1 MSQDVQ
7 GRRTTEEAV
16 VSTPAAA
23 APGRPTAEGTA
34 ARARGLTKA
43 YGSGETTVLALD
55 SVDVDIARGRFTT
68 VMGPSGSGKSTLMHC
83 LAGLDTVSAGQ
94 VWIGD
99 AEITGLKDRELTR
112 LRRDRI
118 GFMFQSF
125 NLIPTL
131 NALENITLP
140 MDIAGRKPDE
150 EWLDRVIDTLGLRD
164 RLGHRPSQLSGGQ
177 QQRVACAR
185 ALASRPEL
193 IFADEPTGNLD
204 SRAGLEVL
212 GFLREAVD
220 SLGQT
225 VVMVTHDPGAAA
237 HSDLVLYLADGRIV
251 DEMEHPT
258 AEAVLE
264 RMRLFASTQPRTG
277 AGAGDPG
284 GAGGRGNAGGSGGPG
299 VPGGSAGP
307 DGPGAL
313 GDPGGVAGSRDP
325 GGSGEPGGSGG
336 SGGVDGFGGVGA
348 GRRVDGS
355 PRIPGSTRPPRMD
368 AAGDRFVEDGTG
380 TSDGDG
386 AQAGNGAGA
395 RARGR
400 DEPGAEDDGARARD
414 GDGAA
419 VEEA

>member
-1 MSQDVQ
+1 M
-7 GRRTTEEAV
+7 
-16 VSTPAAA
+16 STPAAPPA
-23 APGRPTAEGTA
+23 QASVDGIA
-34 ARARGLTKA
+34 ARARGLTKS
-43 YGSGETTVLALD
+43 YGSDETAVLALD
-55 SVDVDIARGRFTT
+55 SVDVDIERGRFTT

-83 LAGLDTVSAGQ
+83 LAGLDTVSAGH
-94 VWIGD
+94 VWVGD
-99 AEITGLKDRELTR
+99 TEITGLKDRELTR

-150 EWLDRVIDTLGLRD
+150 KWLDEVIDTLGLRN
-164 RLGHRPSQLSGGQ
+164 RLKHRPSQLSGGQ

-212 GFLREAVD
+212 GFLRDAVD

-225 VVMVTHDPGAAA
+225 VVMVTHDPNAAA

-251 DEMEHPT
+251 DTMEHPT

-264 RMRLFASTQPRTG
+264 RMRLFA
-277 AGAGDPG
+277 
-284 GAGGRGNAGGSGGPG
+284 
-299 VPGGSAGP
+299 
-307 DGPGAL
+307 
-313 GDPGGVAGSRDP
+313 GGVVPTP
-325 GGSGEPGGSGG
+325 GPASGPTPSLTPGFD
-336 SGGVDGFGGVGA
+336 VVH
-348 GRRVDGS
+348 
-355 PRIPGSTRPPRMD
+355 
-368 AAGDRFVEDGTG
+368 DRF
-380 TSDGDG
+380 DGDG
-386 AQAGNGAGA
+386 V
-395 RARGR
+395 
-400 DEPGAEDDGARARD
+400 
-414 GDGAA
+414 A

>member
-1 MSQDVQ
+1 M
-7 GRRTTEEAV
+7 
-16 VSTPAAA
+16 STPAAPPA
-23 APGRPTAEGTA
+23 QASVDGIA
-34 ARARGLTKA
+34 ARARGLTKS
-43 YGSGETTVLALD
+43 YGSDETAVLALD
-55 SVDVDIARGRFTT
+55 SVDVDIERGRFTT

-83 LAGLDTVSAGQ
+83 LAGLDTVSAGH
-94 VWIGD
+94 VWVGD
-99 AEITGLKDRELTR
+99 TEITGLKDRELTR

-150 EWLDRVIDTLGLRD
+150 KWLDEVIDTLGLRN
-164 RLGHRPSQLSGGQ
+164 RLKHRPSQLSGGQ

-212 GFLREAVD
+212 GFLRDAVD

-225 VVMVTHDPGAAA
+225 VVMVTHDPNAAA

-251 DEMEHPT
+251 DTMEHPT

-264 RMRLFASTQPRTG
+264 RMRLFA
-277 AGAGDPG
+277 
-284 GAGGRGNAGGSGGPG
+284 
-299 VPGGSAGP
+299 
-307 DGPGAL
+307 
-313 GDPGGVAGSRDP
+313 GGVVPTP
-325 GGSGEPGGSGG
+325 GPTPGFD
-336 SGGVDGFGGVGA
+336 VVH
-348 GRRVDGS
+348 GR
-355 PRIPGSTRPPRMD
+355 
-368 AAGDRFVEDGTG
+368 F
-380 TSDGDG
+380 DGDG
-386 AQAGNGAGA
+386 V
-395 RARGR
+395 
-400 DEPGAEDDGARARD
+400 
-414 GDGAA
+414 A